1 MSKGAEMSRSSPQ
14 LEKSELSS
22 HQNSWS
28 WLGKLNSKG
37 ASGSKARRFGMACFF
52 EWVGGG
58 LLLMN
63 TSMVLILSLVQ

>member
-1 MSKGAEMSRSSPQ
+1 MSKGAAMLRSSSQ

-37 ASGSKARRFGMACFF
+37 ASGSKARRCGMACFLV
-52 EWVGGG
+52 WAGGG

-63 TSMVLILSLVQ
+63 TSMVLFLSLVQ

>member
-37 ASGSKARRFGMACFF
+37 ASGSKARRFGMAYFL
-52 EWVGGG
+52 EWAGGG

-63 TSMVLILSLVQ
+63 TSMVLLLLLVQ

>member
-1 MSKGAEMSRSSPQ
+1 MSKGAEMSRLSPQ

-37 ASGSKARRFGMACFF
+37 ASGSKARRFGMACFL
-52 EWVGGG
+52 EWAGGG
-58 LLLMN
+58 LLLN